1 MNNATRWPGYGRTS
15 GMRCVIARAEPSQ
28 QMRRDRAGSGKPVRS
43 ERRLSHPWPLGPRRP
58 WRGTLSSSDRLP
70 CALSLFIADR
80 FSVPVVYQQRRS
92 RNGKHLPDVKRREH
106 MPVAKH
112 YGPPTKTPGAF
123 LNDATRWHGYE
134 RTSGMRCV
142 LKTPGAFLNN
152 ATRWPGYGRTSG
164 MRCVIARAEP
174 SQQMRRDR
182 AGSGPVTDD
191 HLT

>member
-1 MNNATRWPGYGRTS
+1 
-15 GMRCVIARAEPSQ
+15 MRLAPLCCERVHAQETGSDRKGAKAVILDS
-28 QMRRDRAGSGKPVRS
+28 
-43 ERRLSHPWPLGPRRP
+43 LGPRRP
-58 WRGTLSSSDRLP
+58 WRGTLSFSDRLP

-123 LNDATRWHGYE
+123 LNDAKRWHGYE

-152 ATRWPGYGRTSG
+152 AMRWPGDGRTSG
-164 MRCVIARAEP
+164 MGCVVVRAERP
-174 SQQMRRDR
+174 WM
-182 AGSGPVTDD
+182 A
-191 HLT
+191 

>member
-1 MNNATRWPGYGRTS
+1 MRWHQPETAGLRTKTPGAFLNNATRWPGYGRTS

-43 ERRLSHPWPLGPRRP
+43 ERRLSHPWTLGPRRP
-58 WRGTLSSSDRLP
+58 WRGTLSFSDRLP

-123 LNDATRWHGYE
+123 LN
-134 RTSGMRCV
+134 
-142 LKTPGAFLNN
+142 N